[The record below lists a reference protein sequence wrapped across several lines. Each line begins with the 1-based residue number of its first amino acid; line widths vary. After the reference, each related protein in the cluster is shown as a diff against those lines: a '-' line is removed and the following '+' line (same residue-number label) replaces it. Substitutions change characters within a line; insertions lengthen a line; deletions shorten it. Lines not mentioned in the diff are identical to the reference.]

1 MIKCLISDLDGTL
14 FLGHGKTVFDLTKRN
29 QKALKMAKENGLV
42 IAVASGRML
51 GYGERVLDIIGAD
64 TRLICGFNGAVCR
77 FGDGP
82 LDCIAMEKAMAKI
95 LLGEALKREDVEYM
109 QIQTLD
115 SIRIFDDPLSA
126 IADKYRSQ
134 AEEFGIDSV
143 SDLGIAAW
151 LEVDSLSPIGKF
163 SICLKTKE
171 KTLDFMDELSEK
183 YPELNITKSND
194 TLIEIMKDGA
204 DKGRFVRFIQEK
216 TGFKKEEI
224 AAIGDNSND
233 LAMIRASGIGFG
245 IKSGDEKLLS
255 EVKYTVEDVAQ
266 AIALI
271 LKERGVQYED

>member
-14 FLGHGKTVFDLTKRN
+14 FLGHGKTVFDLTQRN
-29 QKALKMAKENGLV
+29 QKALEKAKENGLV

-51 GYGERVLDIIGAD
+51 GYGERVLDIVGSD
-64 TRLICGFNGAVCR
+64 MRLVCGFNGAVCR

-95 LLGEALKREDVEYM
+95 LLAEALKRDDVEYM

-115 SIRIFDDPLSA
+115 SIRIFDDPFSA

-134 AEEFGIDSV
+134 AEEFGIDTV

-151 LEVDSLSPIGKF
+151 LEVDTPSPIGKF

-171 KTLDFMDELSEK
+171 KTLSFMDELSAK

-194 TLIEIMKDGA
+194 TLIEIMKEGA

-233 LAMIRASGIGFG
+233 LAMIKASGIGFG

-271 LKERGVQYED
+271 LEKRGVQYED